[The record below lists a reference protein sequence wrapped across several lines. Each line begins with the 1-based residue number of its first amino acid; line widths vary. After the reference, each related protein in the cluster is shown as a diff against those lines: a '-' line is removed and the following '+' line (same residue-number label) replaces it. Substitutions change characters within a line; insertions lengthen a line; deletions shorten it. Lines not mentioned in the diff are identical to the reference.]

1 MSLIASSSP
10 NDLNNLTTDPNWFVD
25 VTEAELTS
33 GRSFLTDEE
42 IEAETAELIEDI
54 ADREYHA
61 SGNW

>member
-1 MSLIASSSP
+1 
-10 NDLNNLTTDPNWFVD
+10 LTTDPNWFVD
-25 VTEAELTS
+25 VTEAELAS